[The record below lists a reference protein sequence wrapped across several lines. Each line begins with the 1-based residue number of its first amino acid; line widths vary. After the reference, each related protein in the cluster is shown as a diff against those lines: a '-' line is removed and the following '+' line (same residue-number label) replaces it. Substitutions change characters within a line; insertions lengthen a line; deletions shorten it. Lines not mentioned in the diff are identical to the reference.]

1 MSDQDSPETPS
12 SNRRFFSRVDFSHD
26 ITLQTESGETIPG
39 AFSDISLKGML
50 FLGDTLPQEGEK
62 VTGTLELGDITINIS
77 GEVLASN
84 KERGAAILFKD
95 LDFDSFAH
103 LRQLLSL
110 NLGDSDKIDKEFFTS
125 L

>member
-1 MSDQDSPETPS
+1 MSENESSKDDP
-12 SNRRFFSRVDFSHD
+12 SNRRYFSRVDFSHN
-26 ITLQTESGETIPG
+26 ITLQTESNENISG

-50 FLGDTLPQEGEK
+50 FLAEKLPKKGEK
-62 VTGTLELGDITINIS
+62 VSGTLELGDVNLNIK
-77 GEVLASN
+77 GEVIASSRQ
-84 KERGAAILFKD
+84 RGAAILFQD

-110 NLGDSDKIDKEFFTS
+110 NLGDPDKIDKEFFTS